1 MHGALLINKPKG
13 ITSFDVIRHLRKQF
27 PGIKMGHLGT
37 LDPLATGLLPVFL
50 GAATRLIRYF
60 NESDKTYEA
69 VIELGK
75 SSDTFDADGKIGE
88 HTVTS
93 IPSTKTVHN
102 TLQKFLDT
110 HLQKQPPFSA
120 IKRHGKP
127 AYLSARKGSP
137 IQLGK
142 RHVSI
147 LDIREIRY
155 HYPIISFTI
164 DCSSGTYIRA
174 LAHEFGQALGTGAI
188 LTELNRT
195 TAGTFSLQKAITME
209 HANMQQV
216 IPIEKLIMSFIP
228 DRQLKPKEKAFLV
241 NCFSETRLQKKGES
255 A

>member
-1 MHGALLINKPKG
+1 
-13 ITSFDVIRHLRKQF
+13 
-27 PGIKMGHLGT
+27 MGHLGT
-37 LDPLATGLLPVFL
+37 LDPLATGLLPVFF

-69 VIELGK
+69 TIELGK
-75 SSDTFDADGKIGE
+75 SSDTFDADGMITIHSKIK
-88 HTVTS
+88 V
-93 IPSTKTVHN
+93 PSVSTVHE
-102 TLQKFLDT
+102 KFKQFLGT
-110 HLQKQPPFSA
+110 HLQIQPPFSA

-142 RHVSI
+142 RQVSI
-147 LDIREIRY
+147 LDIREIQY
-155 HYPIISFTI
+155 HDPIISFTI

-174 LAHEFGQALGTGAI
+174 LAHELGQALNTGAI

-195 TAGTFSLQKAITME
+195 IVGPFSAQQAVTLEAI
-209 HANMQQV
+209 HDQHL
-216 IPIEKLIMSFIP
+216 IPVTQLIRDFIP

-241 NCFSETRLQKKGES
+241 NCFSETRLQEKGES